1 MKTGGAGAIAPQLPP
16 MKTGGAGGIAPQ
28 LPPMKTGGAGG
39 VARLSSIPN
48 QRRIC

>member
-1 MKTGGAGAIAPQLPP
+1 MTTGGAGAIARQLPP
-16 MKTGGAGGIAPQ
+16 MKTGGAGAIASQ